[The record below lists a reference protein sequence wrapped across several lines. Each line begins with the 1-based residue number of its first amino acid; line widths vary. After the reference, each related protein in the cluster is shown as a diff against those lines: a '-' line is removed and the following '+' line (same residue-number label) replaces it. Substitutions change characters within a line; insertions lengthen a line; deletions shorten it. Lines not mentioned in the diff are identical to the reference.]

1 MYLIFDTLADAELR
15 ADEEG
20 QYRGYSFWINGV
32 GTKWMTA
39 PIETAEGGYAL
50 DVSGYNLS
58 EVEYDALHETITL
71 PEPEPEAVDV

>member
-39 PIETAEGGYAL
+39 PVETVEGDYAL
-50 DVSGYNLS
+50 EVSGYNLS

-71 PEPEPEAVDV
+71 PEPEVVDV

>member
-1 MYLIFDTLADAELR
+1 MYLIYDELTDAEQR

-20 QYRGYSFWINGV
+20 QYRGYSFWIDGV
-32 GTKWMTA
+32 GTKWLTA
-39 PIETAEGGYAL
+39 PVQAAEEDYAL

-71 PEPEPEAVDV
+71 PEPEVVDV